1 MKIDSYDREIDFLY
15 YKIDKGQ
22 LDLQP
27 DFQRAEVWRGPK
39 KKLLIDTVLRGW
51 HVPPV
56 HVIYDAVTGKQ
67 EVLDGQQRL
76 SSIVAFKND
85 DFRIDGNI
93 EPYDEE
99 IKSLDGMKYSQL
111 PNEIK
116 SRFDSYT
123 IRVLEIK
130 QYNQGEP
137 GELFN
142 RLNESLKLTSAE
154 KRNAYVG
161 ELRSQMKYLVLKL
174 DEYGITNSFLGFSNQ
189 RLAYHDLFVKLCYSL
204 QKGSLFVKYSEKD
217 LNKLARDDI
226 SFDDSVINSM
236 EYAIF
241 IFSKI
246 KEKLEDGFLNVH
258 ITKATVFSWLF
269 LIADL
274 NLKGF
279 SNDSVIING
288 FLDFESKRY
297 NHKNNNDISFDGF
310 ELDFDIVNSI
320 FLIFNERAT
329 SRVTTTSSLA
339 IRDVIISMFLYLNSP
354 GVDIFSKD
362 KEDTIIDM
370 IKSFDNKNVKSILED
385 YAEDVVWG
393 L

>member
-27 DFQRAEVWRGPK
+27 DFQRAEVWKGPK
-39 KKLLIDTVLRGW
+39 KKLLVDTVLRGW

-56 HVIYDAVTGKQ
+56 HVILDSGTGKQ

-76 SSIVAFKND
+76 SSIVSFKND
-85 DFRIDGNI
+85 EFRVDGNL
-93 EPYDEE
+93 EPYDDE
-99 IKSLDGMKYSQL
+99 IKSLDGMKYSEL
-111 PNEIK
+111 PSDVK

-161 ELRSQMKYLVLKL
+161 ELRSQMKYLVNKL
-174 DEYGITNSFLGFSNQ
+174 DEYEVTSSFLGFSNQ
-189 RLAYHDLFVKLCYSL
+189 RLAYHDLFVKLCYAL
-204 QKGSLFVKYSEKD
+204 DKGSLFCKYTEKD
-217 LNKLARDDI
+217 LNKLARDDV
-226 SFDDSVINSM
+226 SFNNSIVMAM
-236 EYAIF
+236 EYAIL
-241 IFSKI
+241 ILSKI
-246 KEKLEDGFLNVH
+246 KNELEYRDINVH
-258 ITKATVFSWLF
+258 ITKATIHSWLYI
-269 LIADL
+269 IAEL
-274 NLKGF
+274 NF
-279 SNDSVIING
+279 NG
-288 FLDFESKRY
+288 FENDEIIVNSFISFESMRY
-297 NHKNNNDISFDGF
+297 DHKNNIDINYDESI
-310 ELDFDIVNSI
+310 LDFNTINSL

-329 SRVTTTSSLA
+329 SRVNTTSSLA
-339 IRDVIISMFLYLNSP
+339 IRDIIISIFIHLESPNTKVFNEEKEYAIIEILNN
-354 GVDIFSKD
+354 
-362 KEDTIIDM
+362 IDH
-370 IKSFDNKNVKSILED
+370 KNVKSILED
-385 YAEDVVWG
+385 YAEEVVWS